1 MKNLNESQ
9 KDTLGIIATLTLF
22 WIVMGY
28 FVVTQPN
35 YAQTKKTPQIEQKH
49 VQSKVLD
56 AYGELF
62 LKNFERCQHK

>member
-1 MKNLNESQ
+1 MKLNESQ
-9 KDTLGIIATLTLF
+9 RDTLGIISLLSIF
-22 WIVMGY
+22 WLVMSY

-35 YAQTKKTPQIEQKH
+35 YITSEKRPQIETKH

-62 LKNFERCQHK
+62 LKNFERCNK

>member
-1 MKNLNESQ
+1 MKLTESQ
-9 KDTLGIIATLTLF
+9 RDTLGIIFLLF
-22 WIVMGY
+22 IFWLVMSY

-35 YAQTKKTPQIEQKH
+35 YMTSAKRPQIEKKH

-62 LKNFERCQHK
+62 LKNFERCNK